1 MVYCIVKN
9 GVKREFVFAPMQILA
24 KTWLYCVSK
33 IVETIKNYLASIVR
47 FQSYY
52 FTPII
57 SRKTPNRFYKLT
69 ILSIPIYWWS
79 YTS

>member
-33 IVETIKNYLASIVR
+33 MVETIKNL
-47 FQSYY
+47 FG
-52 FTPII
+52 
-57 SRKTPNRFYKLT
+57 FYCKLSE
-69 ILSIPIYWWS
+69 LLF
-79 YTS
+79 